1 MMNMKK
7 INLKTILKTCVIA
20 FAVFALVF
28 SFTNTKTALASWDD
42 WDYGGYDSGSDWDYY
57 DYYEP
62 NYDYYYDYY
71 EPNYDYYYEPSYDY
85 SYYPSYT
92 PSYTPSYSS
101 PSYYPTYTP
110 TYVPTVSTPSYSSY
124 TPSYIPTYVPTSTGG
139 GSSANA
145 STNADASANSNSSSN
160 NTNTNT
166 SSSNNNNVNNNVNT
180 NNVNIV
186 FGTPISGTGSTYY
199 PPNNATL
206 DGNCTISPS
215 SVGIN
220 QDVRFSAN
228 ATGGNGSYTYSWTGT
243 DGVSASSQSFTGRYQ
258 YPGYKTATVT
268 ITSGGQSISRSCS
281 VSVDQNYISN
291 NNMNVYC
298 VASPTNA
305 NIGQNVVWTAYATGG
320 NGSYTYSWTG
330 TDGLTYGN
338 ASAIQK
344 VYTTSGYKTATVTAY
359 SNGQSASAT
368 CSTNIVGGS
377 VLGASTATVIRE
389 PNVGTPISGVFL
401 SEVPATGIDGNLKV
415 FLFVLGLAL
424 WSGFLGYMI
433 VARNK
438 KPKLAL
444 QANGNGST
452 RSDIHARIQA
462 FKLANMQKKG
472 LVK

>member
-7 INLKTILKTCVIA
+7 NNFKTFLKACAVAL
-20 FAVFALVF
+20 AVFALVF
-28 SFTNTKTALASWDD
+28 SFTNTKTALANWDD
-42 WDYGGYDSGSDWDYY
+42 WDYGGYADSGSDWVYY

-71 EPNYDYYYEPSYDY
+71 EPNYDYYYEPSYNSYDY
-85 SYYPSYT
+85 SYYPSYS
-92 PSYTPSYSS
+92 SY
-101 PSYYPTYTP
+101 P
-110 TYVPTVSTPSYSSY
+110 TYVPTVSTPSY
-124 TPSYIPTYVPTSTGG
+124 TGGYIPAPYPTYVPTTS
-139 GSSANA
+139 GSSNANA
-145 STNADASANSNSSSN
+145 NSSSN

-166 SSSNNNNVNNNVNT
+166 SNNVNNNVNT

-215 SVGIN
+215 SVGVN

-228 ATGGNGSYTYSWTGT
+228 ATGGNGYYTYSWTGT
-243 DGVSASSQSFTGRYQ
+243 DGVSASGQSFTGRYQ

-291 NNMNVYC
+291 SNMNVYC

-305 NIGQNVVWTAYATGG
+305 NVGQNVVWTAYATGG
-320 NGSYTYSWTG
+320 NGYYTYSWTG
-330 TDGLTYGN
+330 TDNLSYGN

-344 VYTTSGYKTATVTAY
+344 VYTSSGYKTATVTAY
-359 SNGQSASAT
+359 SNGQSVSAT

-377 VLGASTATVIRE
+377 VLGAATVIRE
-389 PNVGTPISGVFL
+389 PNAGTPISGVFL

-424 WSGFLGYMI
+424 WSGFLGYMF
-433 VARNK
+433 VARSK
-438 KPKLAL
+438 KNKLAV

-452 RSDIHARIQA
+452 ESDIYARIQA